1 MGVGWEKNLFTG
13 EKRVDTSGGG
23 GGGGGAQGSGR
34 RVLWAR
40 HQGLPTDD

>member
-1 MGVGWEKNLFTG
+1 MGFGWEKNLFTG
-13 EKRVDTSGGG
+13 EKRVDGGGG